1 MIYESRIIL
10 TATTTARVKSMKKK
24 KKISYTVARGTLVLR
39 MLTIMEIK
47 TVIVIN
53 LFPSSAKLVDPPEI
67 ANIDFLTGR

>member
-10 TATTTARVKSMKKK
+10 TATTTARVKSMKK

>member
-47 TVIVIN
+47 TVIN